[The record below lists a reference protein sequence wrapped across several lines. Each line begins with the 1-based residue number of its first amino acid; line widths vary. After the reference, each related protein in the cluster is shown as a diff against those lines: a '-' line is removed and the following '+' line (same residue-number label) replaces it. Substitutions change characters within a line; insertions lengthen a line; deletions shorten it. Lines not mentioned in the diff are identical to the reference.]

1 LYDRRL
7 PVDIR
12 MPRMLCGHVRVAYHI
27 TPFSANLETCYRLQ
41 LRSQRRI
48 NQGTVAEEGIPQH
61 TIVPAGNAD
70 SDERHSNHK
79 RQ

>member
-1 LYDRRL
+1 
-7 PVDIR
+7 
-12 MPRMLCGHVRVAYHI
+12 MPRTLCGHVRVAYHI
-27 TPFSANLETCYRLQ
+27 TLFGANLETCHRLQ
-41 LRSQRRI
+41 LRTQRKI

-70 SDERHSNHK
+70 SDERHSDHK